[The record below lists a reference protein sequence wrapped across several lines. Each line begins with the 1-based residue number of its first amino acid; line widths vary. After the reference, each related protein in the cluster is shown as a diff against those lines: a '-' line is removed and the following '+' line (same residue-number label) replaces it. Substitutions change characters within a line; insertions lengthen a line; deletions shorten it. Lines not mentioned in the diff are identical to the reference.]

1 MVFRLFEKGGASR
14 RVVGVLAF
22 VLAGVLSIGGFVAS
36 AAAQSSGP
44 TVFAAASLK
53 NALDEIDAAW
63 TARTGKTVTVSYAA
77 SSALVKQIEAGAPAD
92 IFISADIPWM
102 THAEAKGLIRPGSRV
117 DLLGNSLVLIAPAAA
132 AAAETIVL
140 TPGVALAA
148 KIGDGKIATGDIATV
163 PVGKYAKAA
172 LEKLGIWADI
182 EPKIAGT
189 ESVRAALALVARGEA
204 KYGIVYATDAKV
216 EPKVAVVGT
225 FPADSHPPIVYPAA
239 ITRDS
244 TSPDAVALLDFLAGP
259 EAAKIFEAHG
269 FSVLK
274 R

>member
-1 MVFRLFEKGGASR
+1 MFSRLFDMSGVSR
-14 RVVGVLAF
+14 RTFGSIGF
-22 VLAGVLSIGGFVAS
+22 VLAGVLSIGLGA
-36 AAAQSSGP
+36 APTAAQSTGP

-53 NALDEIDAAW
+53 NALDEVDAAW
-63 TARTGKTVTVSYAA
+63 TAKTGKTVTVSYAA

-92 IFISADIPWM
+92 LFISADIPWM
-102 THAEAKGLIRPGSRV
+102 NQAAERGLIRPGSRV
-117 DLLGNSLVLIAPAAA
+117 DLLGNSLVLIAPAT
-132 AAAETIVL
+132 AAEAIDL
-140 TPGVALAA
+140 APGVALAT

-163 PVGKYAKAA
+163 PVGKYAKAS

-225 FPADSHPPIVYPAA
+225 FPAESHPPIVYPAA

-244 TSPDAVALLDFLAGP
+244 TNPEAAALLDFLGGP
-259 EAAKIFEAHG
+259 EAAKIFAAHG